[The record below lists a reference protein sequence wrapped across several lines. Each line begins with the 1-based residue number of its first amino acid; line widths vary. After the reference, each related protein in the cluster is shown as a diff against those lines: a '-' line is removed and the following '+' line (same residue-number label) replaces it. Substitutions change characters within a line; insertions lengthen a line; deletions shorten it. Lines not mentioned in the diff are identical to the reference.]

1 MTEPRPASMTQQIA
15 AAMWAELGRQKTTID
30 RAEGLESVTI
40 TVSIDRRRRAPR
52 RVIFRLE
59 AQNPAVGEDELS

>member
-15 AAMWAELGRQKTTID
+15 AAMWAELGRQKATID
-30 RAEGLESVTI
+30 RADGLESVTV
-40 TVSIDRRRRAPR
+40 TVQIDRRRRAPR

-59 AQNPAVGEDELS
+59 AQNTAIDADNNP